1 MMPGSP
7 GRSSSNNSGNN
18 SNNPNNNPS
27 PGGNPNPSPGGNPNQ
42 KKGLGE
48 LRRRKGSHSP
58 SRLYERKGWQVEP
71 SENEYEDT
79 GGYASD
85 DTSIPKVELKSLKL
99 GYNVSKI
106 GRSIEKLDGELK
118 KINESGISNR
128 IIRIK
133 KINPNSAVPVTPYPE
148 NEYLAYNNSKFFVE
162 NGQDITKN
170 QLANLSNIYAKGA
183 ARLDAAIKLD
193 ADARTY
199 IAGLS
204 AKDKRLYRED
214 IEEIQEY
221 RLALPSLIEK

>member
-1 MMPGSP
+1 MPGSP

-106 GRSIEKLDGELK
+106 SASIDELDEELK
-118 KINESGISNR
+118 RINNSGISNR

-133 KINPNSAVPVTPYPE
+133 KINTKSVIPVRPFPE
-148 NEYLAYNNSKFFVE
+148 NEYLEYNNTKFFVE
-162 NGQDITKN
+162 NGQDITKD
-170 QLANLSNIYAKGA
+170 QLAIISNIYAEGA
-183 ARLDAAIKLD
+183 SRLDAAIKLD
-193 ADARTY
+193 ADARVY

-204 AKDKRLYRED
+204 KKDKRLFRDD